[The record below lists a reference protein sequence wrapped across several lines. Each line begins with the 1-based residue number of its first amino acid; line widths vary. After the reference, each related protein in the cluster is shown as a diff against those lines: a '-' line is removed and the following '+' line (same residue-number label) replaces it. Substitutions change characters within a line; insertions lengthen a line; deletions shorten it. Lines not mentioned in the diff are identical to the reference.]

1 MESSQAMSRDSTGTF
16 YGLGVG
22 PGDPELITVKAW
34 HILSTVPVV
43 AYLTADGRHSTARDI
58 AKPFLPEDVQ
68 EIAIDMPMRTEREPA
83 QAAYDE
89 GARLIT
95 EQLKAGRDVAMLC
108 EGDPFFYGSFMFLFA
123 RLADRFKT
131 IVVPGVTSMT
141 AAAARIGRPLAARND
156 VIKVLPATLG
166 EANLRQELANASSA
180 AIIKVGR
187 HLSTVRAV
195 LNDLGLSSQ
204 AVVIQNATREN
215 ELIMPLADVEGD
227 SLPYFSTILVYAG
240 GETW

>member
-1 MESSQAMSRDSTGTF
+1 MSNTTGTF

-22 PGDPELITVKAW
+22 PGDPELMTVKAW
-34 HILSTVPVV
+34 RILSTVPVIV
-43 AYLTADGRHSTARDI
+43 YLTADGKHSTARDI
-58 AKPFLPEDVQ
+58 ARPFLPEDAI

-83 QAAYDE
+83 QVAYDQ
-89 GARLIT
+89 GAARIT

-108 EGDPFFYGSFMFLFA
+108 EGDPFFYGSFMYLFA

-156 VIKVLPATLG
+156 IIKVLPATMP
-166 EANLRQELANASSA
+166 ADRLRHELSTASSS

-187 HLSTVRAV
+187 HLPTVRQV
-195 LNDLGLSSQ
+195 LGDLNLTDK
-204 AVVIQNATREN
+204 AVVIENATRDTEKVAR
-215 ELIMPLADVEGD
+215 LADVAGD
-227 SLPYFSTILVYAG
+227 HLPYFSTILVYAG
-240 GETW
+240 SEAW